1 MAWFAFDIAA
11 YESDTAHLSTV
22 EHGAYFLL
30 IKYYM
35 RTRMPLFDD
44 DRALA
49 NIVQMPLA
57 EWTQIAGTIRKFF
70 KKRGARLHQL
80 KCDRTLDSED
90 MRATTRSEQARKAA
104 EKRHSKT
111 KLLVAA
117 SMPPARPVSAPAL
130 KTDADAMLN
139 DATRPVQTSS
149 VKEPETKVSGSAP
162 DQPDEVSHGKRK
174 RRKPQ
179 FPIPADWRLGERDRA
194 FAIDHGFDD
203 AWCERNHE
211 KFLANH
217 TARGTLTTD
226 PSANWRTWVLNGRE
240 FEPRGRPGKTESREQ
255 RVADS
260 RAALVAAA
268 LAASH
273 LDDSAADVGSAAGG
287 EHRAPED
294 HGFDDADTA
303 ESHRGPDQS
312 LAGILR
318 GEDQRTELA
327 NLLPGAGA
335 VSGMGDR
342 GCAADV
348 LSDQRIF
355 PPGRVDP
362 EGDTGAL
369 SRIEPLAALDRNGAD
384 GGEMGGVSD
393 LETMPDIPA
402 FLRRQA
408 N

>member
-35 RTRMPLFDD
+35 RTRMPPFDD

-49 NIVQMPLA
+49 NIVQMPLT
-57 EWTQIAGTIRKFF
+57 EWAQIAGTIRKFF
-70 KKRGARLHQL
+70 KKRGTRLHQL

-162 DQPDEVSHGKRK
+162 KPDEVSHGKRK

-179 FPIPADWRLGERDRA
+179 FPIPTDWQLGERDRA
-194 FAIDHGFDD
+194 FAAERGFDD

-211 KFLANH
+211 KFLAHH

-226 PSANWRTWVLNGRE
+226 PSANWRTWVLNGND
-240 FEPRGRPGKTESREQ
+240 FAPRGQRAGSQRRNATGTAIREGVAEAGMAYGVVASASDPVDGARVEPGNPPDNRRAQPSQ
-255 RVADS
+255 SAGNHGLAD
-260 RAALVAAA
+260 RDDGALGSAGAGELEAPVETLHRSAGGISDLGLGDCVAAH
-268 LAASH
+268 AA
-273 LDDSAADVGSAAGG
+273 
-287 EHRAPED
+287 ER
-294 HGFDDADTA
+294 
-303 ESHRGPDQS
+303 
-312 LAGILR
+312 
-318 GEDQRTELA
+318 
-327 NLLPGAGA
+327 
-335 VSGMGDR
+335 
-342 GCAADV
+342 DV
-348 LSDQRIF
+348 LSEAGGYPQ
-355 PPGRVDP
+355 GN
-362 EGDTGAL
+362 
-369 SRIEPLAALDRNGAD
+369 SEPLSCDEA
-384 GGEMGGVSD
+384 
-393 LETMPDIPA
+393 
-402 FLRRQA
+402 
-408 N
+408 